1 MATVLSLKTNEVS
14 KSLIIKDIQVSIS
27 DIKVKNPY
35 NTIATIEVISGGF
48 CGKCMVDLDFCA
60 LKNFGENLIEMS
72 QFSKRTAILKSVTGD
87 SQITFALETN
97 GNLSVEGKLMDYSS
111 HQSLNFS
118 FQTDQTALES
128 ISKSLVKTIE
138 MVNALEEGLGFL
150 LI

>member
-1 MATVLSLKTNEVS
+1 MATVLSLETNDVS

-35 NTIATIEVISGGF
+35 NTIAKIEVISGCF
-48 CGKCMVDLDFCA
+48 CGKCMVDFDFCA
-60 LKNFGENLIEMS
+60 FKKFSENLKEMS
-72 QFSKRTAILKSVTGD
+72 HFSKRTASLKSVTGD
-87 SQITFALETN
+87 SLITFTLDAH

-128 ISKSLVKTIE
+128 ISKSLVKSIE
-138 MVNALEEGLGFL
+138 MVNALEEGLGFV